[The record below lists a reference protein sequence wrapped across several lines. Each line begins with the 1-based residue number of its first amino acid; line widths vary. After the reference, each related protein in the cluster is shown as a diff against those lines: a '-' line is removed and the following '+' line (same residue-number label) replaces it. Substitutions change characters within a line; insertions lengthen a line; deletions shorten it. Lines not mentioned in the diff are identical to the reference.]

1 MFVARTLRFIFKLNI
16 LFVGILVCG
25 CAEPK
30 YIKGTDA
37 TSDGTTAQE
46 SKADCSIS
54 FSQSGVCLNWFW
66 EKKPTSSEAGS
77 LVFKTYRLN
86 TLDKTPIEVD
96 LVATPQVVLWMPSM
110 GHGSTPTQ
118 TARVDEGTYR
128 ASNVFFIM
136 PGDWEIR
143 FQVKN
148 GTEVV
153 DEANI
158 KLVF

>member
-1 MFVARTLRFIFKLNI
+1 MFGRKLYSI
-16 LFVGILVCG
+16 LLLAILAG

-30 YIKGTDA
+30 YIKGSDSGNEG
-37 TSDGTTAQE
+37 TSAQE
-46 SKADCSIS
+46 SKAECQAT
-54 FSQSGVCLNWFW
+54 FSNSQLCLAWHW
-66 EKKPTSSEAGS
+66 EKKPTSTEMGS

-86 TLDKTPIEVD
+86 SLDQTPIEVD
-96 LVATPQVVLWMPSM
+96 LTTTPQVVLWMPSM

-148 GTEVV
+148 GTEVI
-153 DEANI
+153 DETHIN
-158 KLVF
+158 LVF